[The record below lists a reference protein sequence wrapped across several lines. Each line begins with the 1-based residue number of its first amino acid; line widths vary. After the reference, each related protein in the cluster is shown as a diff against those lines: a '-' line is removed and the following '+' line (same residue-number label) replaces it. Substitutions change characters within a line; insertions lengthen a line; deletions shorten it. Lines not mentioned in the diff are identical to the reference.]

1 MEPEV
6 GYGATEVYTGVHR
19 RRPLGPLALRGA
31 CMTYY
36 LPDTVLRRIS
46 AILCRE
52 SSQFIPSRT
61 SLREIDQRV
70 FALLSAV
77 GAKVSDT
84 EYAAAFRQ
92 AANAIPTPWEHAEEF
107 RRIAVAENPLSPE
120 VCSSSALVRLNA
132 KASERWAARL
142 QSEPLNRP
150 YPLIQVNWDELP
162 DWQKQSLREIAKT
175 LEAEYQDRITQ
186 GAPQKGGQNALLIDL
201 ADIFLSATGQQID
214 RLELP
219 HAPNSLFI
227 QFVHEIAKPFFPAT
241 EISPKALSNRWR
253 RWKRHSASKPRPMS
267 PGPPPLRKR
276 PTKGRARPLKRL

>member
-1 MEPEV
+1 
-6 GYGATEVYTGVHR
+6 
-19 RRPLGPLALRGA
+19 
-31 CMTYY
+31 MTYC
-36 LPDTVLRRIS
+36 LPDIVLRRIA

-52 SSQFIPSRT
+52 SPRFIPGRKI
-61 SLREIDQRV
+61 LREIDQRIYS
-70 FALLSAV
+70 LLSAI

-84 EYAAAFRQ
+84 ECSVAFLEAAE
-92 AANAIPTPWEHAEEF
+92 AIPTPWERAEEF

-120 VCSSSALVRLNA
+120 VCSSSALVSLNA
-132 KASERWAARL
+132 QASERWADRL
-142 QSEPLNRP
+142 ESTPLNRP
-150 YPLIQVNWDELP
+150 YHLIRVDWDVLP
-162 DWQKQSLREIAKT
+162 EWQKQSVREIARD

-201 ADIFLSATGQQID
+201 ADIFLSATEQQID

-219 HAPNSLFI
+219 HAPDSRFI

-253 RWKRHSASKPRPMS
+253 RWKRHSASKPRPVS

-276 PTKGRARPLKRL
+276 PTKDRARPLKRL